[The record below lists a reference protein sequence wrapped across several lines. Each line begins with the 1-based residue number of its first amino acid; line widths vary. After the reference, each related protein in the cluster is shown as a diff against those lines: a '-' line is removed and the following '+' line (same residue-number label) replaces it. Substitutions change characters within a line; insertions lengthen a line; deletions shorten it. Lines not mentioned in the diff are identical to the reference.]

1 MGLMNWFTGYIFK
14 GFKLGG
20 KGILSVFKYIF
31 SYIIPFI
38 QYCAQTCFNYL
49 FRFDTIKKYIN
60 IDQNILE
67 QAKMILSYLKKMIPS
82 INQNYKIFLT
92 CLVLYFIII
101 LSLIFNFLTIFLNP
115 NCVYVFIFQ
124 NLLLLI
130 SFFFY
135 YGSEEFFNILLTS
148 DNLQIFII
156 IFFIM
161 IVSIYVPKKNIIIS
175 IFLSVI
181 LIITN
186 IFLLANL
193 NFFENL

>member
-60 IDQNILE
+60 INQNILE

-92 CLVLYFIII
+92 CLVKLCICIYLSKFIII
-101 LSLIFNFLTIFLNP
+101 NFFL
-115 NCVYVFIFQ
+115 
-124 NLLLLI
+124 
-130 SFFFY
+130 
-135 YGSEEFFNILLTS
+135 
-148 DNLQIFII
+148 
-156 IFFIM
+156 
-161 IVSIYVPKKNIIIS
+161 
-175 IFLSVI
+175 
-181 LIITN
+181 
-186 IFLLANL
+186 FLLWKRRI
-193 NFFENL
+193 F